1 MSSNEEVP
9 ETEVEAGF
17 QAMLNELKV
26 NSRPHLT
33 TLTILAGE
41 YRQFA
46 KQIVTLIENQLNKV
60 KKYRLPIMY
69 LIDSIIKEFPED
81 YVPIFSKNLVQLFAD
96 TFKVTVDQR
105 PKLYALRTTWD
116 DVFEPRILYDL
127 DIKIKAI
134 DCNWPVRVNRIKETR
149 DSSSDEFSSDSRSDE
164 ERSKRSKINSNGRKM
179 TEQVLTSGQ
188 TGGTIKGNDH
198 AHTLMNHTLAN
209 TPNSTSNRS
218 TAENSPKRK
227 SRPPSNVGTS
237 PRSSIDG
244 RVHRIQSLDERVSS
258 LSGSRNHSDA
268 SDTSFDNANLFI
280 DEPLAIHSPHTT
292 IQKNASRF
300 RDFVPPNSSG
310 RFESPS
316 VGRSTRGSLPGSAV
330 SSPRNSIS
338 RGVESIP
345 IGRNKVEPTVQCK
358 TTTRSVQTGQ
368 FTKTAETMT
377 SVSTR
382 DASTQKKLRRPKQV
396 HFTQQFQP
404 SRRTTSTQS
413 DIKSVTSTGT
423 QWKEKD
429 SEIATKKD
437 SKFSQECTFRN
448 AIATITGSNCS
459 RMADSILRRLHE
471 HQKQNE
477 FCDLTISVGADIEK
491 VRCHKFIVAM
501 VSDVIQSES
510 VMKDEI
516 IFTNIKKDILQEI
529 IDYCYTQMIGPFVN
543 KSHVE
548 NICDGIKK
556 LQIRV
561 LEPVISEIEAGLANG
576 VDYCGAAITG
586 WELISADIVAAAMLG
601 QAMPQPPMS
610 SIGLAD
616 LQENG
621 LNNLMLTDE
630 MESESENEET
640 VLSDDSKDQK
650 AILKTPVKVEVQKTT
665 ERFPKRNNSK
675 LSKEVS
681 CGSSSDSDEGPVDR
695 IPAPKSVSRARPK
708 AKPESVKVKTQSEK
722 TPARNS
728 RKKTAPASQPESSNE
743 TPKVPKK
750 RKTPTDRSEGQST
763 PKVTV
768 KRPRRKTNEGVDQPI
783 KSVLDSIS
791 PTHDSPKASP
801 RAKRQSV
808 SKNEPEFNFEEE
820 NIQQPRIT
828 LKPLS
833 KKILEESLNE
843 NLDAIEENEDDKT
856 IVKDEDRVKEEPDAQ
871 DESADKSGPS
881 GLGARRRTVAGT
893 GTTSKEPKK
902 EAKTPKPIRRKSI
915 QIIPPPNA
923 NSICPWVSD
932 EETQSL
938 LKLRNEEGRSS
949 FFEKTGHRLQCMFI
963 SEYIE
968 NMTKTE

>member
-1 MSSNEEVP
+1 
-9 ETEVEAGF
+9 
-17 QAMLNELKV
+17 ML
-26 NSRPHLT
+26 
-33 TLTILAGE
+33 A
-41 YRQFA
+41 
-46 KQIVTLIENQLNKV
+46 
-60 KKYRLPIMY
+60 
-69 LIDSIIKEFPED
+69 
-81 YVPIFSKNLVQLFAD
+81 
-96 TFKVTVDQR
+96 
-105 PKLYALRTTWD
+105 
-116 DVFEPRILYDL
+116 
-127 DIKIKAI
+127 
-134 DCNWPVRVNRIKETR
+134 
-149 DSSSDEFSSDSRSDE
+149 
-164 ERSKRSKINSNGRKM
+164 
-179 TEQVLTSGQ
+179 
-188 TGGTIKGNDH
+188 
-198 AHTLMNHTLAN
+198 
-209 TPNSTSNRS
+209 
-218 TAENSPKRK
+218 
-227 SRPPSNVGTS
+227 
-237 PRSSIDG
+237 
-244 RVHRIQSLDERVSS
+244 
-258 LSGSRNHSDA
+258 
-268 SDTSFDNANLFI
+268 
-280 DEPLAIHSPHTT
+280 
-292 IQKNASRF
+292 
-300 RDFVPPNSSG
+300 
-310 RFESPS
+310 
-316 VGRSTRGSLPGSAV
+316 
-330 SSPRNSIS
+330 
-338 RGVESIP
+338 
-345 IGRNKVEPTVQCK
+345 
-358 TTTRSVQTGQ
+358 
-368 FTKTAETMT
+368 
-377 SVSTR
+377 
-382 DASTQKKLRRPKQV
+382 
-396 HFTQQFQP
+396 
-404 SRRTTSTQS
+404 
-413 DIKSVTSTGT
+413 
-423 QWKEKD
+423 
-429 SEIATKKD
+429 
-437 SKFSQECTFRN
+437 
-448 AIATITGSNCS
+448 
-459 RMADSILRRLHE
+459 
-471 HQKQNE
+471 
-477 FCDLTISVGADIEK
+477 
-491 VRCHKFIVAM
+491 
-501 VSDVIQSES
+501 
-510 VMKDEI
+510 
-516 IFTNIKKDILQEI
+516 
-529 IDYCYTQMIGPFVN
+529 
-543 KSHVE
+543 
-548 NICDGIKK
+548 
-556 LQIRV
+556 
-561 LEPVISEIEAGLANG
+561 
-576 VDYCGAAITG
+576 
-586 WELISADIVAAAMLG
+586 
-601 QAMPQPPMS
+601 
-610 SIGLAD
+610 
-616 LQENG
+616 
-621 LNNLMLTDE
+621 DE

-695 IPAPKSVSRARPK
+695 IPAPKSVSRARSK

-856 IVKDEDRVKEEPDAQ
+856 IVKDEDRVTEEPDAQ

-881 GLGARRRTVAGT
+881 GRGARRRTVAGT

>member
-1 MSSNEEVP
+1 
-9 ETEVEAGF
+9 
-17 QAMLNELKV
+17 ML
-26 NSRPHLT
+26 
-33 TLTILAGE
+33 A
-41 YRQFA
+41 
-46 KQIVTLIENQLNKV
+46 
-60 KKYRLPIMY
+60 
-69 LIDSIIKEFPED
+69 
-81 YVPIFSKNLVQLFAD
+81 
-96 TFKVTVDQR
+96 
-105 PKLYALRTTWD
+105 
-116 DVFEPRILYDL
+116 
-127 DIKIKAI
+127 
-134 DCNWPVRVNRIKETR
+134 
-149 DSSSDEFSSDSRSDE
+149 
-164 ERSKRSKINSNGRKM
+164 
-179 TEQVLTSGQ
+179 
-188 TGGTIKGNDH
+188 
-198 AHTLMNHTLAN
+198 
-209 TPNSTSNRS
+209 
-218 TAENSPKRK
+218 
-227 SRPPSNVGTS
+227 
-237 PRSSIDG
+237 
-244 RVHRIQSLDERVSS
+244 
-258 LSGSRNHSDA
+258 
-268 SDTSFDNANLFI
+268 
-280 DEPLAIHSPHTT
+280 
-292 IQKNASRF
+292 
-300 RDFVPPNSSG
+300 
-310 RFESPS
+310 
-316 VGRSTRGSLPGSAV
+316 
-330 SSPRNSIS
+330 
-338 RGVESIP
+338 
-345 IGRNKVEPTVQCK
+345 
-358 TTTRSVQTGQ
+358 
-368 FTKTAETMT
+368 
-377 SVSTR
+377 
-382 DASTQKKLRRPKQV
+382 
-396 HFTQQFQP
+396 
-404 SRRTTSTQS
+404 
-413 DIKSVTSTGT
+413 
-423 QWKEKD
+423 
-429 SEIATKKD
+429 
-437 SKFSQECTFRN
+437 
-448 AIATITGSNCS
+448 
-459 RMADSILRRLHE
+459 
-471 HQKQNE
+471 
-477 FCDLTISVGADIEK
+477 
-491 VRCHKFIVAM
+491 
-501 VSDVIQSES
+501 
-510 VMKDEI
+510 
-516 IFTNIKKDILQEI
+516 
-529 IDYCYTQMIGPFVN
+529 
-543 KSHVE
+543 
-548 NICDGIKK
+548 
-556 LQIRV
+556 
-561 LEPVISEIEAGLANG
+561 
-576 VDYCGAAITG
+576 
-586 WELISADIVAAAMLG
+586 
-601 QAMPQPPMS
+601 
-610 SIGLAD
+610 
-616 LQENG
+616 
-621 LNNLMLTDE
+621 DE

-881 GLGARRRTVAGT
+881 GRGARRRTVAGT

>member
-127 DIKIKAI
+127 DIKIKTI
-134 DCNWPVRVNRIKETR
+134 DCNWPVRVNRTRDTR

-164 ERSKRSKINSNGRKM
+164 ERPKRSKLNSNGRKM
-179 TEQVLTSGQ
+179 SEHVLTSGQ

-244 RVHRIQSLDERVSS
+244 RIHRIQSLDERVSS

-292 IQKNASRF
+292 KNASRF

-316 VGRSTRGSLPGSAV
+316 VGRSTRGSLPGSTV
-330 SSPRNSIS
+330 SSPRNSIC

-345 IGRNKVEPTVQCK
+345 IGRNKVEAAIQCK
-358 TTTRSVQTGQ
+358 TSSTTRFVQTGQ

-413 DIKSVTSTGT
+413 DMKSVTTTGT

-437 SKFSQECTFRN
+437 KKFSQECTFRN

-477 FCDLTISVGADIEK
+477 FCDLTISVGAEIEK

-516 IFTNIKKDILQEI
+516 IFTNIKKDVLSEI

-621 LNNLMLTDE
+621 LNNLMLADE
-630 MESESENEET
+630 MESESDNDDT
-640 VLSDDSKDQK
+640 VLSDDTKEQK
-650 AILKTPVKVEVQKTT
+650 AIPKTPVKVELQKKA
-665 ERFPKRNNSK
+665 ERFPKRNSSK

-695 IPAPKSVSRARPK
+695 IPAPKSVSRSRSK
-708 AKPESVKVKTQSEK
+708 TKPESVKVKTQSEK
-722 TPARNS
+722 TPARNA
-728 RKKTAPASQPESSNE
+728 RKKTASQPEGSNE

-768 KRPRRKTNEGVDQPI
+768 KRPRRKTNEGMRDNHI
-783 KSVLDSIS
+783 
-791 PTHDSPKASP
+791 
-801 RAKRQSV
+801 
-808 SKNEPEFNFEEE
+808 N
-820 NIQQPRIT
+820 
-828 LKPLS
+828 PL
-833 KKILEESLNE
+833 I
-843 NLDAIEENEDDKT
+843 IC
-856 IVKDEDRVKEEPDAQ
+856 IVKV
-871 DESADKSGPS
+871 
-881 GLGARRRTVAGT
+881 
-893 GTTSKEPKK
+893 
-902 EAKTPKPIRRKSI
+902 I
-915 QIIPPPNA
+915 QGQMVIPFA
-923 NSICPWVSD
+923 
-932 EETQSL
+932 
-938 LKLRNEEGRSS
+938 
-949 FFEKTGHRLQCMFI
+949 
-963 SEYIE
+963 
-968 NMTKTE
+968 